1 MIIDISGSMSAGSRI
16 EMAKEAALN
25 VVRTLTWSD
34 HASIVLF
41 DDRTVVYEPDDGSH
55 GLAAV
60 TPDEAELMNE
70 FIKEEIKPSGGT
82 NFDAAFESAF
92 DLFATSS
99 QTSACNRVILFMTD
113 GQANLNYDVRRRAQT
128 HGVCVMTYALGS
140 GAERTVS

>member
-41 DDRTVVYEPDDGSH
+41 DDRTIVYEPDDGSH

-113 GQANLNYDVRRRAQT
+113 GQAPEPQNVRNLARA
-128 HGVCVMTYALGS
+128 HGVRVMTYALGS
-140 GAERTVS
+140 GAEQAVS